1 VTPRLDIPQGLV
13 LVDVKERRVATRSPN
28 STATGASRNSDA
40 ADWRFARN
48 LDKLYPLGP
57 RIFALILGRLGETSF
72 RMTEIEA
79 LVARFAALD
88 PETLRALGAD
98 RWPPR
103 PDLRIV
109 GGREP

>member
-1 VTPRLDIPQGLV
+1 MGVMSH
-13 LVDVKERRVATRSPN
+13 KH
-28 STATGASRNSDA
+28 TARPAFRNRDARASDA
-40 ADWRFARN
+40 ADLRFARN
-48 LDKLYPLGP
+48 LDKLYPHGP
-57 RIFALILGRLGETSF
+57 RIFALILSRLGETSF